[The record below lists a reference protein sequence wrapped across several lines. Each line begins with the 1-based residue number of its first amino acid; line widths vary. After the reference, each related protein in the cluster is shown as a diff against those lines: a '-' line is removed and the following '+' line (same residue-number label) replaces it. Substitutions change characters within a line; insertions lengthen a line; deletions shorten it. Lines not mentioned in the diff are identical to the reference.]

1 MSFYVNSIIEPH
13 KRELSALCERYRVS
27 KLYVFGS
34 IVTDT
39 FNVESSDIDFLAQ
52 FKDRAPTIGYAE
64 RFLGFEK
71 NLQAIFNRSIDLL
84 TVEGLKSAGFKARIE
99 QTRRLVYESDNAYES
114 C

>member
-39 FNVESSDIDFLAQ
+39 FNVESSDIDFLFGASLTNSNY
-52 FKDRAPTIGYAE
+52 FID
-64 RFLGFEK
+64 
-71 NLQAIFNRSIDLL
+71 IF
-84 TVEGLKSAGFKARIE
+84 SALSFR
-99 QTRRLVYESDNAYES
+99 
-114 C
+114 